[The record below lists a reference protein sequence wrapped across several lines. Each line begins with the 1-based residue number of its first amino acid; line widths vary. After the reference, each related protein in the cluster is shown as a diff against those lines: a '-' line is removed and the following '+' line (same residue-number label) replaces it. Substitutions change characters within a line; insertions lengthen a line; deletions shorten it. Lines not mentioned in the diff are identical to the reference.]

1 MPTELGLTGNA
12 QKRFVQITTL
22 LSLIDPVRGEP
33 IAHSLDRHPHDDKQ
47 TRDRLR
53 KKFLDSFA
61 LICSTSRQG
70 GETASAVCLENPHP
84 SGTIIRLAR
93 NLGVPEGLTVSL
105 QAILDDLAAVAS
117 RGRHQRLDT
126 YTLLTAMIQ
135 NLRWRITKRKS
146 FEKSLS

>member
-1 MPTELGLTGNA
+1 MLAELGLTGNA

-33 IAHSLDRHPHDDKQ
+33 IAHSLDRHPHDGKQ
-47 TRDRLR
+47 TRERLR

-61 LICSTSRQG
+61 LICSTSRKG
-70 GETASAVCLENPHP
+70 GETASAVCLENSHP

-93 NLGVPEGLTVSL
+93 NLGVPEGLTNSL

-117 RGRHQRLDT
+117 RGKNQTSDR
-126 YTLLTAMIQ
+126 YIILTTMIQ
-135 NLRWRITKRKS
+135 NLRLRRRNRKS
-146 FEKSLS
+146 FEKSSS